1 VAQLRGLRGAAGA
14 VFPHQQGKH
23 AHALCAATDCHRAWQ
38 RLPVFALYPAWFQH
52 SLPEYHHTCLETVLI
67 LTFLV
72 PWIHSITF
80 NILNKPIVEKILLT
94 AISMA
99 YLLLE
104 APLHYF
110 LAAVVMHYG
119 SLMFMPMLF
128 ILFSLMLNVM
138 MLIAFYAWAMSW
150 EFGSGHQSS

>member
-1 VAQLRGLRGAAGA
+1 
-14 VFPHQQGKH
+14 
-23 AHALCAATDCHRAWQ
+23 
-38 RLPVFALYPAWFQH
+38 
-52 SLPEYHHTCLETVLI
+52 VLI

-110 LAAVVMHYG
+110 LAA
-119 SLMFMPMLF
+119 
-128 ILFSLMLNVM
+128 
-138 MLIAFYAWAMSW
+138 
-150 EFGSGHQSS
+150 GHALRFADVHAHAVHPVQPDAECDDADCLLRLGHELGVRQRTPIQLSS